1 VGHFRG
7 AHLDSLLYKER
18 YEGLRDGAYASLE
31 GYVRLFEGSDSLR
44 GIIEYALLGS
54 GKLFR
59 PVLLAAVSE
68 AVGVSL
74 DRISR
79 IQLSVELVHA
89 SSLIH
94 DDLPCL
100 DDDDMRRG
108 KPSCHKVFGEGLSLL
123 AGDYLLAS
131 ASRELL
137 LIKEDPSV
145 VASVTFLLNDT
156 ICKMC
161 EGQILDLE
169 IRNPIKIKN
178 LSEDG
183 LKTLL
188 EDVNL
193 KKTGALIHFSVM
205 VPLFLASNLSEE
217 EKSSIERYAENL
229 SILFQ
234 LCDDLLDSKHD
245 TKAIE
250 YREINYVDVLG
261 IEKAGDYADTLVQDS
276 IDALQFLGERGDFLK
291 YLVRYVRNQ

>member
-1 VGHFRG
+1 VGHFKG
-7 AHLDSLLYKER
+7 VSLESHLYKEQ
-18 YEGLRDGAYASLE
+18 YHALREGAYASLVE
-31 GYVRLFEGSDSLR
+31 YVRLFEGSESLR
-44 GIIEYALLGS
+44 GIVEYALLGS

-59 PVLLAAVSE
+59 PVLLAAVSK

-123 AGDYLLAS
+123 AGDYLLSS

-137 LIKEDPSV
+137 LMREDSSIV
-145 VASVTFLLNDT
+145 SSIAFLLNDT
-156 ICKMC
+156 ICQMC

-169 IRNPIKIKN
+169 IRNPNKTSG
-178 LSEDG
+178 LTEDA
-183 LKTLL
+183 LKFLL

-193 KKTGALIHFSVM
+193 KKTGALIRFSVM
-205 VPLFLASNLSEE
+205 APLFLAPSLTEV
-217 EKSSIERYAENL
+217 EKSSIERYAKNL

-261 IEKAGDYADTLVQDS
+261 IEKARDYADTLVQDS
-276 IDALQFLGERGDFLK
+276 IDAIQFLGERGDFLK
-291 YLVRYVRNQ
+291 YLVRYVRSQ